1 MSAFIDGITIGG
13 IEIQPEAGARFFQSY
28 VNRRVSTDHLM
39 GDGSISRQTLAGTD
53 GKLTTRITGRGII
66 PLGLQGIDTK
76 IPQTLKCSAPLS
88 VASASNVID
97 IPAARRGD
105 SGYEPAGFA
114 IVGGRAVSTS
124 IVMSVDQ
131 ATLGGVSGA
140 TAYYVTYY
148 PQITALIDID
158 EQALDAG
165 NAEYSFSIT
174 GTEV

>member
-114 IVGGRAVSTS
+114 IVGGRRGIHVNSDERRS
-124 IVMSVDQ
+124 GDP
-131 ATLGGVSGA
+131 GGVSGA